1 MTGVALVNV
10 ISNDIISESQM
21 CFMSIV
27 SVRSNGVCSDGAVF
41 EEVDEEGAGD
51 EVAEVVRAGGAKK
64 TVREAGPS

>member
-1 MTGVALVNV
+1 
-10 ISNDIISESQM
+10 M